1 MGGPI
6 LLLALLRWRRPE
18 ARTLLAMSAMPQLT
32 LFYDQLPL
40 WLVPTTAWR
49 SLAMSVLSWVA
60 WAQWYPS
67 REVPTHVAIARPWI
81 FALIYLPALVIVLA
95 PDNIRLYRRPRSEH
109 PATPNR
115 VAP

>member
-6 LLLALLRWRRPE
+6 LLLALLKWRKPE
-18 ARTLLAMSAMPQLT
+18 ARTLLAMAVMPQLT

-60 WAQWYPS
+60 WAQWYPN
-67 REVPTHVAIARPWI
+67 REVPAHVAIARPWI
-81 FALIYLPALVIVLA
+81 FALIYLPALVFVLA
-95 PDNIRLYRRPRSEH
+95 ADKIRWRRNA
-109 PATPNR
+109 PALEPTNSAET
-115 VAP
+115 VS